1 MYPGINLHLS
11 ISVHSLISD
20 WQRKGDYHLGPHS
33 FDLCLLGCEV
43 LLYVSSPFI
52 ISVRDFLSH
61 IPCANNTISSITKV
75 EITACLPCKQLLE
88 Q

>member
-33 FDLCLLGCEV
+33 FDLCLLGYEV
-43 LLYVSSPFI
+43 LFYVSFPFM
-52 ISVRDFLSH
+52 ISVCDFLSRT
-61 IPCANNTISSITKV
+61 PCANNTISSIINYCLFTLQT
-75 EITACLPCKQLLE
+75 TA
-88 Q
+88 